1 MAERHT
7 RIRAKQFLNFDLLPQ
22 DIKTANSPSDGNVLS
37 YDAATQTFKWV
48 VASASENIWNAY
60 IEDEAEEAVSG
71 GAYKL
76 KVELSATIPSDGY
89 YVVYFGAEARATRLF
104 GTGKAKILF
113 SVGSTEVDLAYI
125 EQREYE
131 NTSHY
136 KLFHFT
142 SGTNV
147 SFSIHYSSGSFG
159 SVAYIRRARI
169 LLMRLQND

>member
-22 DIKTANSPSDGNVLS
+22 DIKTVNSPNDGEVLS
-37 YDAATQTFKWV
+37 YDATTQTFKWI
-48 VASASENIWNAY
+48 VASGSENIWNAY
-60 IEDEAEEAVSG
+60 IEDETEEAVSG
-71 GAYKL
+71 NVYKL
-76 KVELSATIPSDGY
+76 KVELSASIPSDGY
-89 YVVYFGAEARATRLF
+89 YVVYFGTEAKAMKLF
-104 GTGKAKILF
+104 GTGKARVLF
-113 SVGSTEVDLAYI
+113 SVGPTEVDLAYV
-125 EQREYE
+125 EQKEYE